1 MKTSPISWRVFC
13 AVELP
18 HEIRV
23 QLQDHIARLRKEIPD
38 VAASWS
44 RVENIHLTL
53 KFFGNVNVD
62 RIERCHC
69 ESGAQAGCNP
79 QAPLTRQPE

>member
-1 MKTSPISWRVFC
+1 MTTLWRMFC

-18 HEIRV
+18 DEVRS
-23 QLQDHIARLRKEIPD
+23 QLQDHIARLRKEVPD

-53 KFFGNVNVD
+53 KFFGNVDVD
-62 RIERCHC
+62 RIETISR
-69 ESGAQAGCNP
+69 SD
-79 QAPLTRQPE
+79 